1 MSSMLG
7 VLGDFQLEAELG
19 RGGMGVVYRA
29 RQPSLDRVAAVK
41 VIAPERAHDAVARE
55 RFVREACSLARVEHP
70 NVVPIYQCGE
80 ASGELYLAMRLVDG
94 PDLKALLATEGPLEP
109 ARAVRL
115 VEQLAAA
122 LAAAHAQGLVHR
134 DVKPRNVLVAAP
146 GAREHAYLV
155 DFGLA
160 RCMRRGGSLTTAGQC
175 HGTLDYMAPEVLRGE
190 VAGAAAD
197 IYSLGCLLYELL
209 AGRVPF
215 PADDEAA
222 KIAAHLLR
230 RPPELT
236 GHGPAVS
243 ALGAVV
249 RRALAKTPGDRYA
262 SVGELARAATLA
274 LAGRPT
280 RAPQSVNRFSHPSGR
295 DADNGSRRGTTGL
308 KPGHHRPGRAAKRA
322 GSRAGGGTRP

>member
-1 MSSMLG
+1 MSSPLD
-7 VLGDFQLEAELG
+7 VLGDFHLEAVVG
-19 RGGMGVVYRA
+19 RGGMGVVYSA

-41 VIAPERAHDAVARE
+41 VIAPERARDPVARE
-55 RFVREACSLARVEHP
+55 RFAREVRSLARVEHP
-70 NVVPIYQCGE
+70 NVVPIYQAGE
-80 ASGELYLAMRLVDG
+80 AGGRLYLAMRLVDG

-115 VEQLAAA
+115 VKQVAGA

-134 DVKPRNVLVAAP
+134 DVKPRNVLVAEP
-146 GAREHAYLV
+146 GPGEHAYLV

-190 VAGAAAD
+190 VAAVAAD

-230 RPPELT
+230 RPPALAA
-236 GHGPAVS
+236 HDPAMS
-243 ALGAVV
+243 GLDAVV
-249 RRALAKTPGDRYA
+249 RRALAKSPRDRYP
-262 SVGELARAATLA
+262 SVGDLARAAALA
-274 LAGRPT
+274 LPARPA
-280 RAPQSVNRFSHPSGR
+280 RARLSFSGFSHTVGR
-295 DADNGSRRGTTGL
+295 DADNGSRRGTTSL
-308 KPGHHRPGRAAKRA
+308 EPSHHRPGRAVAHA
-322 GSRAGGGTRP
+322 GRSTGGGARP